1 MVQRLIYSQDQKIGT
16 VILVRSL
23 DDLKSM
29 QDEFKKLTF
38 TIWLIIV
45 ILVIFAALWI
55 EKSLTK
61 PLIELVSVAE
71 RVASEKDLQVRARKM
86 SDDEFGRL
94 TTVFNNMLDSIGEAN
109 EKLVESKEQMETR
122 VIERTDD
129 LKKAN
134 KRLQSEIKVRIKK
147 NQELL
152 NLQNQLGRQERLA
165 NVGQVS
171 SNIAHELR
179 NPMAAIR
186 NSVYF
191 LRNNLSAVD
200 KSLEHLEII
209 DQQLSASDDVIEHL
223 KTIIDTRS
231 EIKNI
236 LDKTSKKFVIVVGP
250 CSIHDIDAAKEY
262 AIKLKTLKN
271 SLSDNSLLVM
281 RVYFEKPRTVIG
293 WKGLI
298 NDPDLDGSFKINNG
312 IKIARQLLIDLSE
325 MNIPCGHEFLDLVSP
340 QYLSDLISWGAIGA
354 RTTESQSHRELA
366 SGLSC
371 PVGFKNGTDGSIQIA
386 IDAMNAARHSHSFLS
401 VTKEGKSAIFNT
413 AGNNDC
419 HIILRGGNKKT
430 NFSSKDVR
438 ESTITLENNNL
449 KPNIMIDASHAN
461 SKKDYK
467 KQSTVVE
474 DVKQQICNGEK
485 NIIGIM
491 LESNLVEGN
500 QKINSR
506 EKLKYGQSITD
517 SCIGWNETEEIILSL
532 DEALKNNL

>member
-1 MVQRLIYSQDQKIGT
+1 MINK
-16 VILVRSL
+16 
-23 DDLKSM
+23 
-29 QDEFKKLTF
+29 
-38 TIWLIIV
+38 
-45 ILVIFAALWI
+45 
-55 EKSLTK
+55 
-61 PLIELVSVAE
+61 
-71 RVASEKDLQVRARKM
+71 
-86 SDDEFGRL
+86 
-94 TTVFNNMLDSIGEAN
+94 
-109 EKLVESKEQMETR
+109 
-122 VIERTDD
+122 TDD
-129 LKKAN
+129 
-134 KRLQSEIKVRIKK
+134 IRII
-147 NQELL
+147 NTQELI
-152 NLQNQLGRQERLA
+152 
-165 NVGQVS
+165 S
-171 SNIAHELR
+171 PKDI
-179 NPMAAIR
+179 IR
-186 NSVYF
+186 
-191 LRNNLSAVD
+191 
-200 KSLEHLEII
+200 
-209 DQQLSASDDVIEHL
+209 QLSPTESGIN
-223 KTIIDTRS
+223 TIINTRS

-262 AIKLKTLKN
+262 AIKLKNLKN
-271 SLSDNSLLVM
+271 SLSETSLLIM

-312 IKIARQLLIDLSE
+312 IKIARKLLIDLSE

-371 PVGFKNGTDGSIQIA
+371 PVGFKNGTDGSTQIA

-430 NFSSKDVR
+430 NYSSEDVR
-438 ESTITLENNNL
+438 ESTITLENNDM

-467 KQSTVVE
+467 KQSIVVD
-474 DVKQQICNGEK
+474 DVKQQICDGEK

-491 LESNLVEGN
+491 LESNLIEGN

-506 EKLKYGQSITD
+506 EKLRYGQSITD
-517 SCIGWNETEEIILSL
+517 SCIGWSETEEIILSL
-532 DEALKNNL
+532 DETLKNNL